1 MVSHDFR
8 NRAID
13 LITAHADALM
23 ASNSPE
29 AQAAAQ
35 DLRDFLADEQRQRFE
50 ARVLRLRAK
59 QDEIA
64 EDDRLTLRFGA
75 DWS

>member
-8 NRAID
+8 ARAIN

-23 ASNSPE
+23 ASDSLE
-29 AQAAAQ
+29 AKADAQ
-35 DLRDFLADEQRQRFE
+35 DLRDFLVAEQRQRFE
-50 ARVLRLRAK
+50 ASFLRLRAK
-59 QDEIA
+59 EEEIA
-64 EDDRLTLRFGA
+64 EGDRLTLRFGA